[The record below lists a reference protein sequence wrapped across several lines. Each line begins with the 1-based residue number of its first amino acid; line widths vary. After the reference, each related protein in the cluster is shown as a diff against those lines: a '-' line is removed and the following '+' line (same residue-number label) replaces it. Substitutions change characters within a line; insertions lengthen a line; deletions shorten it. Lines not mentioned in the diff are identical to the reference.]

1 MKISHNPTR
10 WCVDMVGFH
19 DPLLAETKFR
29 QHLPAALQIHVL
41 SRRLC
46 IRRTT
51 GRWCRNSGT
60 DRSWPWKLTIST
72 HPWAVQMTW
81 TIRNTYGSIYAKR
94 CIFRTVSLSNGRR
107 LSYVIYGLMPLT
119 YGLMHNTEREVAY
132 AAHLWAWRRARRGL
146 LFLVLL
152 SPPRSNLIQ
161 SITT

>member
-1 MKISHNPTR
+1 MCPNSTPG
-10 WCVDMVGFH
+10 CVDMVGFH
-19 DPLLAETKFR
+19 DPLLAETEFR
-29 QHLPAALQIHVL
+29 QHLPATLQIHVL

-51 GRWCRNSGT
+51 GRWCRNSGS
-60 DRSWPWKLTIST
+60 DRSRPWKLTTFT
-72 HPWAVQMTW
+72 HPRAVQKMW
-81 TIRNTYGSIYAKR
+81 TIRNRYGYRYAKI

-107 LSYVIYGLMPLT
+107 LSYVTYGLMPLT

-132 AAHLWAWRRARRGL
+132 AAHLWAWWHARRGL

-152 SPPRSNLIQ
+152 SPPRSNLIP